1 MAVSQSVL
9 AGDEAGAKV
18 DRAAPGSWTGSK
30 TLVDDSRPI
39 LAAAAPLKGEGPER
53 GQTISAMLSYRDLE
67 GVRGW
72 LTRSLGMGG
81 VPTGRDWQ

>member
-1 MAVSQSVL
+1 MPQSML
-9 AGDEAGAKV
+9 AGDEVTAKV
-18 DRAAPGSWTGSK
+18 DRASRGSWTGSK
-30 TLVDDSRPI
+30 ILVDDSRPS

-67 GVRGW
+67 GVHGW
-72 LTRSLGMGG
+72 LARTVGMGG